1 MEILKPMSDVKQ
13 VIAQVAPQDR
23 ATGDPGRVTYG
34 YYTMTGR
41 EMTMTD
47 ASGVPIRNQSGDKIT
62 ATVPA
67 GMAPERLAKQL
78 TLRIRRAVYGEAEPG
93 PSHRT
98 GFNRPLSYRR
108 FGLA

>member
-1 MEILKPMSDVKQ
+1 MSDVKQ
-13 VIAQVAPQDR
+13 VIAQVAPQNL

-34 YYTMTGR
+34 YYTMVGR

-47 ASGVPIRNQSGDKIT
+47 ASGIPIRNQSGDKIT

-67 GMAPERLAKQL
+67 GMAPESTAKQQ

-93 PSHRT
+93 PTHRT
-98 GFNRPLSYRR
+98 GFNRPLSYGRS
-108 FGLA
+108 GVA